1 MLLSNKNEVVNG
13 TQNVDESK
21 MRCDDWKKL
30 VLKLYTRL
38 YLCGFL
44 AGTKI

>member
-1 MLLSNKNEVVNG
+1 MLLSNKNEVVSG

-30 VLKLYTRL
+30 KLYTRL